1 MSEVKFAGLYKVTL
15 IERERGYGQR
25 EIWVRYFDNEEEARQ
40 VAKKHTDYSDP
51 EDYYVA
57 EVSKV
62 K

>member
-1 MSEVKFAGLYKVTL
+1 MSEVKFTGLYKVTL
-15 IERERGYGQR
+15 IERERGWQR
-25 EIWVRYFDNEEEARQ
+25 EIWVRYFDNEVEARE

-51 EDYYVA
+51 EDYYIA